1 MQRILTALAVLG
13 NVCMLVLLVFIVQDE
28 GIPDWDWDDP
38 YILVFLAWVLVPLL
52 SIVALALCWRIRI
65 TLPRVD
71 TSESLIGLWVR
82 YSKVR
87 LRQRIAE
94 IESSEGTRQ

>member
-1 MQRILTALAVLG
+1 MQRVLTALAVVG
-13 NVCMLVLLVFIVQDE
+13 NVCMLVLLASLVQDQ
-28 GIPDWDWDDP
+28 GIPDWDDP
-38 YILVFLAWVLVPLL
+38 DILIVLAWILVPVL
-52 SIVALALCWRIRI
+52 SIVALTLRWRIHI
-65 TLPRVD
+65 TPPRVD

-94 IESSEGTRQ
+94 IESSDGAG